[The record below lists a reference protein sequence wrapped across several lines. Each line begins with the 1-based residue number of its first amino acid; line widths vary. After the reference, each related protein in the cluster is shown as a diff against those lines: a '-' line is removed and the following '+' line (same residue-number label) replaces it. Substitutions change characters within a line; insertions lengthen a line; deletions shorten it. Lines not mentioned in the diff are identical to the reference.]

1 MEYNASVNVIILYM
15 TIYCAYVIN
24 KILYKVI
31 MPIPEPN
38 SNESRQD
45 FLNRCMGDDTMTSEY
60 TDSEQRLAVCT
71 NEYDSKKEDSIDDQ
85 KAEIRKDVFN
95 NPIEANARA
104 KDIGCVGSHSHDEDG
119 NKVYM
124 PCKTHEEYTELTGR
138 EVSGYGKKPKK
149 NNEEQLDN
157 LSDMKSF
164 IEIKSDIKAY
174 YDEDED
180 KNYGTF
186 EGYGSVFGNKD
197 LGNDVIEMG
206 AFTKSLKSRK
216 PQSVKLL
223 YQHKSDMPIGVFDE
237 IKEDEHG
244 LKVKGRLA
252 LKTQAGAEAYEL
264 LKMGALDGLSIGF
277 RVNPEQ
283 VSYDRR
289 ANKRII
295 KEVDLM
301 EVSLVTFPMNPQAL
315 VRSVKGEKIS
325 IREWEKGL
333 RDAFNLSRSES
344 KMAAKAVTD
353 VFVQREVDTSAEL
366 VNAIKNLTLTLKS

>member
-1 MEYNASVNVIILYM
+1 
-15 TIYCAYVIN
+15 
-24 KILYKVI
+24 
-31 MPIPEPN
+31 MPIPKPN
-38 SNESRQD
+38 AEENRQD

-60 TDSEQRLAVCT
+60 TDSEQRFAVCT

-85 KAEIRKDVFN
+85 KAEIRKDVFD

-104 KDIGCVGSHSHDEDG
+104 KDIGCVGSHSHDENG

-149 NNEEQLDN
+149 NNEDQLDN
-157 LSDMKSF
+157 LSDMKSY

-206 AFTKSLKSRK
+206 AFTKSLKKRK
-216 PQSVKLL
+216 PKSVKLL

-277 RVNPEQ
+277 KANPDQ

-301 EVSLVTFPMNPQAL
+301 EVSLVTFPMNPQAT
-315 VRSVKGEKIS
+315 VRSVKGEEIS
-325 IREWEKGL
+325 IREWEKGM
-333 RDAFNLSRSES
+333 RDAFNLSRSEA

-366 VNAIKNLTLTLKS
+366 VDAIKNLTLTLKS

>member
-1 MEYNASVNVIILYM
+1 M
-15 TIYCAYVIN
+15 
-24 KILYKVI
+24 
-31 MPIPEPN
+31 
-38 SNESRQD
+38 
-45 FLNRCMGDDTMTSEY
+45 
-60 TDSEQRLAVCT
+60 
-71 NEYDSKKEDSIDDQ
+71 
-85 KAEIRKDVFN
+85 
-95 NPIEANARA
+95 
-104 KDIGCVGSHSHDEDG
+104 DEDG
-119 NKVYM
+119 NKIYM
-124 PCKTHEEYTELTGR
+124 PCKTHEEYIDITEGD
-138 EVSGYGKKPKK
+138 SK
-149 NNEEQLDN
+149 DN
-157 LSDMKSF
+157 LSDIKSF
-164 IEIKSDIKAY
+164 IEIKSSIKAY
-174 YDEDED
+174 YDEEED

-197 LGNDVIEMG
+197 LGNDVIEVG

-244 LKVKGRLA
+244 LVVKGRLA

-277 RVNPEQ
+277 KVNPEQ

-315 VRSVKGEKIS
+315 VRSVKGQEIS
-325 IREWEKGL
+325 IREWEKGM
-333 RDAFNLSRSES
+333 RDAFNLSRSEA

-366 VNAIKNLTLTLKS
+366 VDAIKNLTLTLKS